1 MLLQLRQLNVP
12 PGQHIILHDISWAE
26 FERILVELGDRRSTK
41 IAYQHGT
48 IELMTPLPEHKTNK
62 VIIGDFIKAL
72 LEELDLEFCS
82 LGSTTFQH
90 PLLDR
95 GIEPD
100 DCFYIKNE
108 ALIRGKLRLD
118 LTIDPPPDLVLEIDI
133 TSRTHPDIYAALGV
147 PELWRFDGNGQ
158 LQINL
163 LEADKYI
170 RSDFSPTFPNL
181 DLVTILPDY
190 LARSRQEGRNQLMKE
205 FRRWIRAKAIELG
218 SGTINGG

>member
-1 MLLQLRQLNVP
+1 MLLQLRQLSVP
-12 PGQHIILHDISWAE
+12 PGQHIILNDISWSE
-26 FERILVELGDRRSTK
+26 FERILVELGEHRSTK
-41 IAYQHGT
+41 IAYQHG
-48 IELMTPLPEHKTNK
+48 ILELMTPLPEHETGK

-108 ALIRGKLRLD
+108 ALIRGKLSLD

-158 LQINL
+158 LQINM
-163 LEADKYI
+163 LEAGKYI

-181 DLVTILPDY
+181 DLVTILPEY
-190 LARSRQEGRNQLMKE
+190 LARSRQQGRNQTMKE
-205 FRRWIRAKAIELG
+205 FRRWIRANAIELG
-218 SGTINGG
+218 GV

>member
-1 MLLQLRQLNVP
+1 MLLQLRQLSVP
-12 PGQHIILHDISWAE
+12 PGQHIILRDISWAE

-41 IAYQHGT
+41 IAYQHG
-48 IELMTPLPEHKTNK
+48 ILELMTPLPEHETGK

-118 LTIDPPPDLVLEIDI
+118 LTIDPPPDLLLEIDI

-147 PELWRFDGNGQ
+147 PELWRFDDKGQ

-163 LEADKYI
+163 LEAGKYI
-170 RSDFSPTFPNL
+170 QSDFSPTFPNL

-190 LARSRQEGRNQLMKE
+190 LAQSRRQGRNQTMKE
-205 FRRWIRAKAIELG
+205 FRRWIRANAIDLG
-218 SGTINGG
+218 AV

>member
-1 MLLQLRQLNVP
+1 MLLQLRQLSVP

-41 IAYQHGT
+41 IAYQHG
-48 IELMTPLPEHKTNK
+48 ILELMTPLPEHETGK

-100 DCFYIKNE
+100 DCFYIQNE

-147 PELWRFDGNGQ
+147 PELWRFDDKGQ

-163 LEADKYI
+163 LEAGKYI

-190 LARSRQEGRNQLMKE
+190 LALSRRQGRNQTMKE
-205 FRRWIRAKAIELG
+205 LRRWIRANAIDLG
-218 SGTINGG
+218 AV

>member
-1 MLLQLRQLNVP
+1 MLIQLRQLSVP

-26 FERILVELGDRRSTK
+26 FKRILVELGDRRSTK
-41 IAYQHGT
+41 IAYQHG
-48 IELMTPLPEHKTNK
+48 ILELMTPLPEHETGK

-147 PELWRFDGNGQ
+147 PELWRFDDKGQ

-163 LEADKYI
+163 LEAEKYI

-181 DLVTILPDY
+181 DLVTILPNY
-190 LARSRQEGRNQLMKE
+190 LAQSRRQGRNQTMKE
-205 FRRWIRAKAIELG
+205 FRRWIRANAIEL
-218 SGTINGG
+218 S

>member
-1 MLLQLRQLNVP
+1 MLLQLRQLSVP
-12 PGQHIILHDISWAE
+12 PGQHIILNDISWAE
-26 FERILVELGDRRSTK
+26 FERILLELGEHRSTK
-41 IAYQHGT
+41 IAYQHG
-48 IELMTPLPEHKTNK
+48 ILELMTPLPEHETGK

-90 PLLDR
+90 PLLDQ

-108 ALIRGKLRLD
+108 SLIRGKLRLD
-118 LTIDPPPDLVLEIDI
+118 LTTDPPPDLVLEIDI

-147 PELWRFDGNGQ
+147 PELWRFDRGGQ
-158 LQINL
+158 LQINS
-163 LEADKYI
+163 LEAGKYLQV
-170 RSDFSPTFPNL
+170 DFSPTFPNL

-190 LARSRQEGRNQLMKE
+190 LVQSRRQGRNQIMKE
-205 FRRWIRAKAIELG
+205 FRRWIRANAIDLG
-218 SGTINGG
+218 GC